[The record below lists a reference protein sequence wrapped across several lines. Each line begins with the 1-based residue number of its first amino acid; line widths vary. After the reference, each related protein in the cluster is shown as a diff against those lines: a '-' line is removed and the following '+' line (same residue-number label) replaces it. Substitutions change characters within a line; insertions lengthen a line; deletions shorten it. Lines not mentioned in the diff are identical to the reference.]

1 MQRHW
6 KKNDCKALRDPI
18 LNSDC
23 QAEIDYCVELA
34 LKCTKPYVALRP
46 TVDHIALTLANLG
59 QEKMENESV
68 GGYEP
73 RTYKNLQ
80 YNFGPDESSDELGH
94 IKVDHVRE
102 YRYDE
107 LERATD
113 HFSSDRE
120 IGRGAFGI
128 VYKVLKPHVYI
139 SVSPSRNVPKSL
151 CLY

>member
-1 MQRHW
+1 MKRHW
-6 KKNDCKALRDPI
+6 NRNDCKALRDPI

-23 QAEIDYCVELA
+23 QAEIEYCIELA
-34 LKCTKPYVALRP
+34 LRCTSPYVALRP
-46 TVDHIALTLANLG
+46 TVDHIASTLANLRH
-59 QEKMENESV
+59 ETRKNESV
-68 GGYEP
+68 GAYES
-73 RTYKNLQ
+73 RAFKNVQ
-80 YNFGPDESSDELGH
+80 YSFGRDDDSSDGLGL

-128 VYKVLKPHVYI
+128 VYKVLTYSTCVYF
-139 SVSPSRNVPKSL
+139 SSL
-151 CLY
+151 FI